1 MIENINEENQENN
14 NEDEAKNLAEK
25 LKELNELAKKEKLQI
40 QLDIN
45 NEIASGNYSN
55 LVMVNFNKEE
65 FILDFAFLQP
75 QIAKGKIFSRVILN
89 PANAKRLAQMLQ
101 EDIESYEE
109 KYESLSETKRF
120 PNIDTSG
127 LGFSVN

>member
-25 LKELNELAKKEKLQI
+25 LKKLNELAKKEKLQI